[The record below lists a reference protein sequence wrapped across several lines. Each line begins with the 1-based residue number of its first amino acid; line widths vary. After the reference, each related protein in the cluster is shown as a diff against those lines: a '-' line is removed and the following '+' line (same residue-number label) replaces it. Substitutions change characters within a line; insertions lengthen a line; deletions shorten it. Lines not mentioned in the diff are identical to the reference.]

1 VTLAYET
8 VEVKRRFTM
17 AFKDYVD
24 KIGILGAFVA
34 AACCLGLPAV
44 LSIVAAA
51 GLGFLV
57 NDAYLRPLLIVFLV
71 VTLAGLVLG
80 YRVHHRMWALV
91 LGVLSAIGAYTFVYV
106 HTIRP
111 AAYAAIAGLVA
122 ASIFNVILRRKCA
135 PACDV

>member
-1 VTLAYET
+1 MT
-8 VEVKRRFTM
+8 
-17 AFKDYVD
+17 FKDYVD

-57 NDAYLRPLLIVFLV
+57 NDAYLRPLLIVFLL
-71 VTLAGLVLG
+71 VTLVGLVLG
-80 YRVHHRMWALV
+80 YRVHRRPWALI
-91 LGVLSAIGAYTFVYV
+91 LGTLSSIGAYAFVYV
-106 HTIRP
+106 YTIRP
-111 AAYAAIAGLVA
+111 TAYAAIAGLVV
-122 ASIFNVILRRKCA
+122 ASILNVVLPRKCA

>member
-1 VTLAYET
+1 MA
-8 VEVKRRFTM
+8 M
-17 AFKDYVD
+17 AFKDHLD
-24 KIGILGAFVA
+24 KIGIVGSFVA

-57 NDAYLRPLLIVFLV
+57 NDAYLRPLLIVFLL

-80 YRVHHRMWALV
+80 YRVHHQPWGLI
-91 LGVLSAIGAYTFVYV
+91 LGVLGSIGAYTFVYV

-111 AAYAAIAGLVA
+111 AAYTAIVGLVV
-122 ASIFNVILRRKCA
+122 ASILNVVLRSRCV
-135 PACDV
+135 PACDLPSRGPGPR